1 MPALL
6 PAVGNFFIATFTAVG
21 VSGVTAVHL
30 SAAMVGLFK
39 ALTINAIIGFATRAM
54 GTHGEDDD
62 GTTWQAVDYDA

>member
-21 VSGVTAVHL
+21 VSGVTAVAW
-30 SAAMVGLFK
+30 STAMVGLFK
-39 ALTINAIIGFATRAM
+39 ALVVNAVIGSAMRAM